1 MSWSIRARLVTFQY
15 FQYPTRFI
23 FRISQSP
30 DDRSVDDFPRIKRLP
45 PYVFNIVN
53 ELKAAARARGEDIID
68 FGMGNPDQPP
78 AQHIIDKLTEAA
90 QRNDTHRYSMS
101 KGIPRLRKAIC
112 DWYKRRYDVNLDPQ
126 TQAIVTIGS
135 KEGLAH
141 LALATVGPGDAV
153 LVPNPA
159 YPIHPYGIVIAGAD
173 IRHVPVIGTEEA
185 FFEELEKAIKDSW
198 PKPKMLILNFPGNP
212 TTQCVDLDFF
222 ERVVAIASEHAIWV
236 VHDLAYADLV
246 YDGYKAPSILQVPGA
261 ENIAVEFFSL
271 SKSYNMPGWRVGFMC
286 GNKSLVAGLTR
297 RKSYLEYGMFTPIQV
312 AAIAALEGPQ
322 DCVQDIVN
330 MYHSRRDVLCD
341 GLNSAGWAV
350 DKPKATMFV
359 WAPIPEQYR
368 EMGSLEFT
376 KKMLQE
382 AKVAVSPGIGFGE
395 YGDGFVR
402 FGLIENEHRTR
413 QAVRGI
419 RDMFRHDEKQTAAA
433 DEGAS

>member
-1 MSWSIRARLVTFQY
+1 
-15 FQYPTRFI
+15 
-23 FRISQSP
+23 
-30 DDRSVDDFPRIKRLP
+30 VDDFPRIKRLP

-222 ERVVAIASEHAIWV
+222 ERVVAIASEHAMWV

-286 GNKSLVAGLTR
+286 GNKSLVAALTR
-297 RKSYLEYGMFTPIQV
+297 MKSYLDYGMFTPIQV

-322 DCVQDIVN
+322 DCVQDVVS

-368 EMGSLEFT
+368 AMGSLEFT